1 MKEPYNMPISLYE
14 ELRVRLEKAEQ
25 LLKTIKWTGSHY
37 QIIEKIEKQ
46 AIQKKRDTKRNNSV
60 QYMHL

>member
-37 QIIEKIEKQ
+37 QIIEKNEEYFEQI
-46 AIQKKRDTKRNNSV
+46 KRDKK
-60 QYMHL
+60 